1 MTEQLTL
8 NSIKHC
14 KPGTSNSWKYS
25 YYIEVSRFYFYIEN
39 HYQGMGNDSQ
49 TSKMIKFLS
58 PRLIIQTEDFI
69 LISLTPLP
77 SFCNCFYPA
86 IEGIFSTFMTEKQG
100 KLKSQSILSLNV
112 YFLKCFLLEKGKP
125 IYVKG

>member
-1 MTEQLTL
+1 MEIFILHWGYFRIMPT
-8 NSIKHC
+8 
-14 KPGTSNSWKYS
+14 
-25 YYIEVSRFYFYIEN
+25 VSRFYFYIEN

-86 IEGIFSTFMTEKQG
+86 TEGFFSTFMTEKQG

-125 IYVKG
+125 IYVKGWKTTLLLVNST